1 MVGDGEQLMPAPTPP
16 KTRARRAAPSRG
28 VRALHVTVL
37 LVVLMTVSGTAWA
50 SWTVTG
56 RGTGTAPTAILTAP
70 TSVTATAADGATT
83 VSVAWSAPTTGVA
96 PTGYRV
102 DRTDLASGA
111 TVAACGTSPSSLVAT
126 TSCSDASVPDGSYR
140 YTVVAVRSGWTAT
153 SASSASV
160 TVLATVR
167 TSTSVTS
174 SANPSVVGQS
184 VTYTA
189 TVRAAS
195 GTPTGAV
202 AFRDGSSAMTCA
214 GGSQTLS
221 SGTATCTVPQ
231 ASAGTLSITAAYAG
245 SAPYAAS
252 SSSSLSQVVAPA
264 STATSLT
271 SSANPSTVG
280 QPVTYTATVSVSAPG
295 GGVPSGTVT
304 FKDGSTPLACM
315 GGTQTLG
322 SGSAT
327 CVVTHTAA
335 GTRSVTAVYSGSAD
349 HLTSTSQAVS
359 QVVGAAAT
367 TTTLTTSAQ
376 TVRSG
381 QSVTYTATVAAT
393 APGGGVPTG
402 TVTFKDGSTV
412 ISCSSGTQTL
422 GASGVA
428 TCTTT
433 FTTTGTRSVTAAY
446 AGTTNHS
453 ASTSASLSQG
463 VVAGQTA
470 GLIFSGVTINGI
482 AATPSCSGTVGT
494 SFTCTVAGGNN
505 AVIAA
510 NVGFGSSTQT
520 AVSYSGSTE
529 TINWSST
536 GKNAAT
542 GTVTVAA
549 NATTST
555 APVSATK
562 TGSNAASVTVTF
574 TESGGSTWTAVLT
587 VS

>member
-1 MVGDGEQLMPAPTPP
+1 MPAPTPP

-37 LVVLMTVSGTAWA
+37 LAVLMTVSGTAWA

-56 RGTGTAPTAILTAP
+56 RGAGTAPTATLTAP
-70 TSVTATAADGATT
+70 TSVTATAAAGATT

-96 PTGYRV
+96 PTGYRI
-102 DRTDLASGA
+102 DRTDVGSAA
-111 TVAACGTSPSSLVAT
+111 TVAACGTSPSSLLAT
-126 TSCSDASVPDGSYR
+126 TSCNDASVPDGSYR

-160 TVLATVR
+160 TVLASVGT
-167 TSTSVTS
+167 TTSVTS

-189 TVRAAS
+189 TVSAAS

-202 AFRDGSSAMTCA
+202 AFRDGGSAITCA

-231 ASAGTLSITAAYAG
+231 ASAGTRSITAAYAG

-264 STATSLT
+264 STTTSLT
-271 SSANPSTVG
+271 SSANPSAVG
-280 QPVTYTATVSVSAPG
+280 QPVTYTASVSVSAPG
-295 GGVPSGTVT
+295 GGAPSGTVT
-304 FKDGSTPLACM
+304 FKDGSTPLACA

-349 HLTSTSQAVS
+349 HLTSTSPTVN
-359 QVVGAAAT
+359 QVVGPAAT

-422 GASGVA
+422 SASGVA

-463 VVAGQTA
+463 VVNGQAA
-470 GLIFSGVTINGI
+470 GLVFSNVTVGGTSV
-482 AATPSCSGTVGT
+482 TPSCTGTVG
-494 SFTCTVAGGNN
+494 SSYSCTVPGGNN
-505 AVIAA
+505 AVVVA
-510 NVGFGSSTQT
+510 NVGFASSTQ
-520 AVSYSGSTE
+520 APVPYSGATE
-529 TINWSST
+529 SIGWTSS
-536 GKNAAT
+536 GKTAGA
-542 GTVTVAA
+542 GTVTVAP
-549 NATTST
+549 NATTS
-555 APVSATK
+555 SATVTATK
-562 TGSNAASVTVTF
+562 NGVNPASVTVTF
-574 TESGGSTWTAVLT
+574 TEAGGSTWTAVLT

>member
-1 MVGDGEQLMPAPTPP
+1 M
-16 KTRARRAAPSRG
+16 
-28 VRALHVTVL
+28 RALRVTVL

-56 RGTGTAPTAILTAP
+56 RGTGTAPTATLTAP
-70 TSVTATAADGATT
+70 SSVTATAATGATT

-102 DRTDLASGA
+102 DRTDVATAA
-111 TVAACGTSPSSLVAT
+111 TVAACGTSPSSLLGS

-160 TVLATVR
+160 TVLASVR

-189 TVRAAS
+189 TVSAAS

-202 AFRDGSSAMTCA
+202 AFRDGGSAMTCA

-221 SGTATCTVPQ
+221 SGTATCTVTLP
-231 ASAGTLSITAAYAG
+231 SAGTRSITAAYAG
-245 SAPYAAS
+245 SAPYGAS
-252 SSSSLSQVVAPA
+252 SSSSLAQVVSPA
-264 STATSLT
+264 STTTSLT
-271 SSANPSTVG
+271 SSANPSAVG
-280 QPVTYTATVSVSAPG
+280 QPVTYAATVSVSAPG
-295 GGVPSGTVT
+295 GGTPGGTVT
-304 FKDGSTPLACM
+304 FKDGSTLLSCT

-327 CVVTHTAA
+327 CVVSHTAA

-349 HLTSTSQAVS
+349 HLTSTSPAVG
-359 QVVGAAAT
+359 QVVAAAAT
-367 TTTLTTSAQ
+367 TTTMTTSAP

-381 QSVTYTATVAAT
+381 QSVTYTATVGAT

-422 GASGVA
+422 SAAGVA
-428 TCTTT
+428 TCTTS

-446 AGTTNHS
+446 AGTINYA
-453 ASTSASLSQG
+453 ASTSASLSQA
-463 VVAGQTA
+463 VVNGQAA
-470 GLIFSGVTINGI
+470 GLVFSGVTLNGN

-520 AVSYSGSTE
+520 AVSYSGSSE
-529 TINWSST
+529 TVNWSST
-536 GKNAAT
+536 GKTVTT

-555 APVSATK
+555 ASVSATK
-562 TGSNAASVTVTF
+562 AGSNAASVTVTF
-574 TESGGSTWTAVLT
+574 TEAGGSTWTAVLT